1 MAMNVN
7 VSGQRTSTVTSWQEI
22 LTHLLKSTSPSN
34 PTVLVGVG
42 HPLRGD
48 DYAGSL
54 IAKELKK
61 TTNYSRK
68 GLYIFDAED
77 DVEGVISKLRKLHP
91 KRIVFVDACEMKMRP
106 GEVRLLS
113 IDDTSYPFFTT
124 HGIPL
129 KLLAQQLLPETEAW
143 LLAIQPESF
152 GLIGLST
159 EMKET
164 IKSVIE
170 FIASSL
176 KEMN

>member
-1 MAMNVN
+1 MNVN
-7 VSGQRTSTVTSWQEI
+7 ISEQRTSPVTSWQEI

-34 PTVLVGVG
+34 PTVLVGIG

-61 TTNYSRK
+61 TANYSRK

-77 DVEGVISKLRKLHP
+77 DLEGVISKLRKLHP
-91 KRIVFVDACEMKMRP
+91 KRMIFVDACEMKMRP
-106 GEVRLLS
+106 GEIRLLS

-129 KLLAQQLLPETEAW
+129 KLLAQQLLPESETW
-143 LLAIQPESF
+143 LLAFQPESF

-164 IKSVIE
+164 TKSVIE
-170 FIASSL
+170 FIASRL